1 MRPLLL
7 IVLAAACVQ
16 SPEPTA
22 PRAEPLTVEQV
33 RAPRDNRTSVISGL
47 VTKREGGAVMLDSGG
62 PNQIPLVLA
71 ESTKVTLDD
80 QPASGADIRE
90 GDLVRAAYRLDDGT
104 GEPVALQVVANSRP
118 PATAKV
124 QAPPAQSK
132 PQK

>member
-33 RAPRDNRTSVISGL
+33 RAPRDSRTDVIAGL
-47 VTKREGGAVMLDSGG
+47 VTKREGGAVLLDSGG
-62 PNQIPLVLA
+62 PNQIPLVVGD
-71 ESTKVTLDD
+71 STKVTLDG
-80 QPASGADIRE
+80 QAATGADIRE
-90 GDLVRAAYRLDDGT
+90 GDLVRAAYKLDDAT

-118 PATAKV
+118 PATSA
-124 QAPPAQSK
+124 APAAPARK
-132 PQK
+132 